1 MIIEIK
7 DLPHGRKVKHIN
19 VDITFE
25 EDGEVQVQTKVEDIK
40 ISKPTK
46 IAPAP
51 VAESNDTDAVIER
64 PVIPE
69 EREKKEVPQEM
80 TDMEF

>member
-7 DLPHGRKVKHIN
+7 NLPQGRKVKHIN

-25 EDGEVQVQTKVEDIK
+25 EDGVSVDTKTTNQIEMPIVESPQK
-40 ISKPTK
+40 EPTK
-46 IAPAP
+46 
-51 VAESNDTDAVIER
+51 
-64 PVIPE
+64 
-69 EREKKEVPQEM
+69 REQKEVPPEM